1 MPCRSWVCTT
11 SRSPSTVNGR
21 PVSTAT
27 RTNSSTCTLSGTSD
41 ARGPPQRSLGAQP
54 CSATRRTAASQAVV
68 APVSSVCGRRG
79 STTATTS
86 SGTNSDT
93 RSSHIAST
101 SGGAAVS
108 TVRGVSRPARENTV
122 DRAFGTA
129 PSPVSTTSDRS
140 TGRLGTERASSATSA
155 DSRET
160 GHTSWP
166 TSPP

>member
-1 MPCRSWVCTT
+1 MRAVGHV
-11 SRSPSTVNGR
+11 R
-21 PVSTAT
+21 
-27 RTNSSTCTLSGTSD
+27 

-54 CSATRRTAASQAVV
+54 CSATLRTASSHAVV
-68 APVSSVCGRRG
+68 PPVSSVCGRRG

-108 TVRGVSRPARENTV
+108 TVRGVTRLARENTV
-122 DRAFGTA
+122 DSAFGTA

-140 TGRLGTERASSATSA
+140 TGRVGTDRASSATSA
-155 DSRET
+155 DSRDT
-160 GHTSWP
+160 GHTS
-166 TSPP
+166 